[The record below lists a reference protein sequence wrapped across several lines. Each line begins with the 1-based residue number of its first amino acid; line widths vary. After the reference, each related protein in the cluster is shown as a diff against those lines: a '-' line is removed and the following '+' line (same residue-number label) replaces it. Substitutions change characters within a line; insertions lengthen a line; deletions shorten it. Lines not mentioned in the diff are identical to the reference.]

1 MAKGG
6 NMKQTLFTVA
16 AAFSLIFAGL
26 AFAVEGMQPSEGKAP
41 TFEQMKAHQLK
52 RLDDMINS
60 LQKGKACSEAAKN
73 QEDLRA
79 CRPKHKTEKKNHRG
93 EMRKRGG
100 PEVQVPTE
108 VN

>member
-1 MAKGG
+1 
-6 NMKQTLFTVA
+6 MKQAFIAVA

-26 AFAVEGMQPSEGKAP
+26 AFAIEGMQPSEREAP

-73 QEDLRA
+73 KEDLRA
-79 CRPKHKTEKKNHRG
+79 CRPKHKAEKKKHRG

-100 PEVQVPTE
+100 PEVQLPSD